1 MSFDYPIPL
10 ADLLLEKLQAAGIE
24 KPFEIQTLAAEPVLN
39 GEDCKILAPTG
50 SGKTLSYLLPLI
62 TAMEND
68 SDKRLLVLAASPELA
83 SQISAVYKQFFETQP
98 SILLVGGANLARQ
111 KERLKK
117 RPKIIFATP
126 GRAFELFVLGDFK
139 VTDDTTVV
147 LDEIDSLIE
156 RHNNKKVGLMTE
168 DCGQLVAASATY
180 GDLSEAFF
188 EANAFNMKML
198 ETKKRE
204 GSVSH
209 HYLFSNEN
217 KKEIT
222 LTKLLR
228 RKEFK
233 RVLLFVN
240 ELEHTN
246 HLFQILKKEGIAVGK
261 LDSKTH
267 KNDRATAL
275 KDFRS
280 GKIRVLISTDS
291 LARGIDLPDVTV
303 VQYAIARDEQMF
315 IHRGGRAGRA
325 GGSGA
330 NIMLVT
336 KRDVFMMSKYSKKLG
351 VEINEYVFTPAAKKE
366 ETFSVAEDGD
376 IEVKK
381 EPVKTLK
388 KKQLKKEA
396 AKAEK
401 PKKKKRWRDSKGQG
415 KFKGLKSKK
424 KDS

>member
-1 MSFDYPIPL
+1 MSFEYPVPL
-10 ADLLLEKLQAAGIE
+10 AAAVLEKLQSAGIE
-24 KPFEIQTLAAEPVLN
+24 KPFEIQSLAAEPVFH

-68 SDKRLLVLAASPELA
+68 PDKRLLVLAASPELA
-83 SQISAVYKQFFETQP
+83 SQISEVYKKFFEAQP

-126 GRAFELFVLGDFK
+126 GRAFELFMKDNFK

-156 RHNNKKVGLMTE
+156 GRNYKKVGRMVE

-180 GDLSEAFF
+180 GDLSEEFF
-188 EANAFNMKML
+188 EDNAFNMKNI
-198 ETKKRE
+198 ESAKRE

-209 HYLFSNEN
+209 HYLFCNED

-222 LTKLLR
+222 LAKILR
-228 RKEFK
+228 KKEYK
-233 RVLLFVN
+233 KVLLFVN
-240 ELEHTN
+240 ELVHTK
-246 HLFQILKKEGIAVGK
+246 HLYEFLEKQGIAVDK
-261 LDSKTH
+261 LDSQTR
-267 KNDRATAL
+267 KNDRADAL
-275 KDFRS
+275 KKFRT

-291 LARGIDLPDVTV
+291 LARGIDLPGVTV
-303 VQYAIARDEQMF
+303 IQYAIARDNEVF
-315 IHRGGRAGRA
+315 IHRAGRAGRA
-325 GGSGA
+325 GSSGS
-330 NIMLVT
+330 NIILVSS
-336 KRDVFMMSKYSKKLG
+336 KDVFMLSKYSKRLG
-351 VEINEYVFTPAAKKE
+351 VEISEYNFAPAKKKE
-366 ETFSVAEDGD
+366 ESFSVDENGD
-376 IEVKK
+376 IEIPEK
-381 EPVKTLK
+381 PVKVLK

-401 PKKKKRWRDSKGQG
+401 PKKKKRWRDTKGQG
-415 KFKGLKSKK
+415 KFKGLKGKK
-424 KDS
+424 KNS